1 MAVQYL
7 DSREELIKT
16 IKECA
21 KDDVLIV
28 VLDSSRSQKCKENL
42 DALEKLETKSP
53 ALKIVFLDIEKQ
65 ANAVLASQMR
75 LRTVPTMLV
84 FKGGETV
91 DQAEGL
97 LDEDSLDK
105 LISPYLPP
113 KPAEETLKEE
123 FDQAMNEGQYQRA
136 LALIPILREEKKNDR
151 ALWLAHIKLLWITKD
166 LAKAKEICEE
176 IDDPALLNEKENIK
190 LLLNELLDESV
201 SPNQNWEE
209 IKTKLRD
216 YRCEEAVEDLLSF
229 IAKDRKFGDDLARK
243 VLLAVFSIAGD
254 FGARGRLANLL
265 FI

>member
-1 MAVQYL
+1 MAAQYL
-7 DSREELIKT
+7 ESREELIKT

-21 KDDVLIV
+21 KDDVLV
-28 VLDSSRSQKCKENL
+28 VVFDSSRSSKCKDNL
-42 DALEKLETKSP
+42 SSLEKLEAKSQ

-97 LDEDSLDK
+97 LDEDSLEK
-105 LISPYLPP
+105 LITPYLPP

-123 FDQAMNEGQYQRA
+123 FDQAMNEGQYPRA
-136 LALIPILREEKKNDR
+136 LALIPILREGKKNDR
-151 ALWLAHIKLLWITKD
+151 ALWLTHIKLLWITKD
-166 LAKAKEICEE
+166 FAKAKEICEE
-176 IDDPALLNEKENIK
+176 MDDPALLSEKENIA
-190 LLLNELLDESV
+190 LLLREMLDETI
-201 SPNQNWEE
+201 SPNQDWEE
-209 IKTKLRD
+209 IKTKLKD
-216 YRCEEAVEDLLSF
+216 YRCVEAVEDLLAF

-243 VLLAVFSIAGD
+243 VLLAVFSVAGD